1 MKILGVS
8 FGSKNGNNDTVCRI
22 ALEEAQ
28 KQGAEVEFIHLL
40 DWNIE
45 HCTGCC
51 ACSVGLVTGKGN
63 ICTRRDDFEVFWN
76 EHVLAADGVLFVDP
90 IFESGCSGLFKTVMD
105 RVGPGHDLA
114 MNMVADQ
121 ISKEAGG
128 KPINPKFLEPRVTS
142 YIAIGGSDWGER
154 AEADHAMVSMSPA
167 WKVINNERFQWCKDI
182 LMQEEQLEKVRE
194 IARNLCA
201 AAADIENA
209 KWMGTPGVCPHCNC
223 NEFYIYPGTT
233 DVVCDLCGLH
243 GTLKLDGD
251 AIKFVFDP
259 ADEHKAHD
267 TVPGKFLHV
276 DDIKENEGRLAHL
289 RTDENFKALKKKYAD
304 MFPGTPAPSKA

>member
-8 FGSKNGNNDTVCRI
+8 LGSKNGNNDTICRI

-28 KQGAEVEFIHLL
+28 KLGAEVEFIHLL

-45 HCTGCC
+45 HCSGCC

-63 ICTRRDDFEVFWN
+63 ICTRKDDFAEFWN
-76 EHVLAADGVLFVDP
+76 NHVLAADGILFVDP
-90 IFESGCSGLFKTVMD
+90 IFESGCSGLFKTIMD

-114 MNMVADQ
+114 MNIVGDK

-128 KPINPKFLEPRVTS
+128 PGIDPRFLIPKVTS

-167 WKVINNERFQWCKDI
+167 WKVIDNERFQWCKGI
-182 LMQEEQLEKVRE
+182 LMQEDKLERTRE
-194 IARNLCA
+194 IARNLVEA
-201 AAADIENA
+201 AKDIENA
-209 KWMGTPGVCPHCNC
+209 KWAGKPGVCPHCQG
-223 NEFYIYPGTT
+223 NEFYIYPGTK

-243 GTLKLDGD
+243 GTLVEENG
-251 AIKFVFDP
+251 AFKFVFDP

-267 TVPGKFLHV
+267 TVSGKFLHV
-276 DDIKENEGRLAHL
+276 DDIQQNEGELADL
-289 RTDENFKALKKKYAD
+289 RTNPDFIALKKKYSD
-304 MFPGTPAPSKA
+304 MFPPTPAPGK